1 MVVELL
7 VTHIAPSAMQV
18 SSRQHPLPPQVWPA
32 QQGAPG
38 MPQVVQ
44 MPGED
49 DGDLASREQ
58 TVPVAQES
66 AAFSVEQ
73 QLSPA

>member
-7 VTHIAPSAMQV
+7 VTHIAPSAMHV
-18 SSRQHPLPPQVWPA
+18 SSKQHPPPPQVWPA

-44 MPGED
+44 TPGLDE
-49 DGDLASREQ
+49 GELAGREQ
-58 TVPVAQES
+58 TVPGAQES
-66 AAFSVEQ
+66 AAFGVGQ
-73 QLSPA
+73 QVSPP